1 MTLPGRKW
9 DIFCAVVDNYGDIGV
24 CWRLA
29 RQLAAEHD
37 LEVRLWV
44 DDLASL
50 QKICPEIDPDLSV
63 QRARG
68 VDVRRW
74 DVPFPDTNPADVVI
88 EAFGCEIPAGYVAA
102 MAAMVCKP
110 VWVNLEYLSA
120 ESWVDGCH
128 GLPSP
133 HPRLPLTKHFFFP
146 GFSPASGGLLAERG
160 VLLRRQNF
168 QRDPEQLSQ
177 FWHSIGLSSPDSG
190 ECRVSLF
197 GYENLALPG
206 LLAAWEDSASPVTCL
221 VPEGRMVEG
230 VAAYFGRRELAC
242 GELLRRG
249 NLTVCMLPFLEQQYY
264 DYLLWA
270 CDCNFVRGED
280 SFVRGQWAARPFI
293 WHIYP
298 QGEDAHWGKLHAFL
312 DRYCAT
318 LPDDA
323 ATALRALWEAWNRG
337 DAAGEAWADFWQWR
351 EVLNH
356 HAQHWAE
363 AQMMHGDLA
372 ANLVQFCRKKI

>member
-1 MTLPGRKW
+1 MLSGRKW

-50 QKICPEIDPDLSV
+50 QKICPEINPDLTG
-63 QRARG
+63 QTARR

-74 DVPFPDTNPADVVI
+74 DVPFPVAIPADVVI
-88 EAFGCEIPAGYVAA
+88 EAFGCELPACYVAA
-102 MAAMVCKP
+102 MAALARKP
-110 VWVNLEYLSA
+110 VWINLEYLSA

-133 HPRLPLTKHFFFP
+133 HPRLPLIKYFFFP
-146 GFSPASGGLLAERG
+146 GFSPATGGLLVESG
-160 VLLRRQNF
+160 LLQRRQAFHN
-168 QRDPEQLSQ
+168 DPERLTQ
-177 FWHSIGLSSPDSG
+177 FWHSIGLPPTDAG

-197 GYENLALPG
+197 GYENTALPG
-206 LLAAWEDSASPVTCL
+206 LLDAWANGVSPVTCL

-230 VAAYFGRRELAC
+230 VAAYFGRRDVAC
-242 GELLRRG
+242 GESLRRG
-249 NLTVCMLPFLEQQYY
+249 SLAVRVLPFMEQERY

-280 SFVRGQWAARPFI
+280 SFVRGQWAARPYI

-298 QGEDAHWGKLHAFL
+298 QGEDAHRVKLRAFL
-312 DRYCAT
+312 DRYCAA
-318 LPDDA
+318 LPGDA
-323 ATALRALWEAWNRG
+323 AVALRALWEAWNRG
-337 DAAGEAWADFWQWR
+337 EGAGAAWPDFWQQR
-351 EVLNH
+351 EVLER
-356 HAQHWAE
+356 HARHWAD